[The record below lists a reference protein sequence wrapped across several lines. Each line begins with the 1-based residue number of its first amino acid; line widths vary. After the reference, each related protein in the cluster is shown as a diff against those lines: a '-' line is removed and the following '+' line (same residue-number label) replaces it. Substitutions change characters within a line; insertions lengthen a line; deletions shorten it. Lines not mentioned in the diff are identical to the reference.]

1 LKRGSVFSSLARN
14 FKTELIFFVKKL
26 VIMRLTMVIKQGKS
40 GYLVGQLKEIPEVFT
55 QGKDMKELKENILDA
70 LELYFEDL

>member
-1 LKRGSVFSSLARN
+1 
-14 FKTELIFFVKKL
+14 
-26 VIMRLTMVIKQGKS
+26 MRLTMVIKQGKS

-70 LELYFEDL
+70 LELYFEDIREQYNPMGDMIAEEELNFV